1 MSFNQLNFVLHMFF
15 LIIVTVTIV
24 LMISSWSNFTSNT
37 SNLEADILI
46 SRFLNHPNS
55 FTLTK
60 GGRVYPY
67 IVDLAK
73 FKDTKTEN
81 ILFDIA
87 DYGTGLR
94 EGKKFNNI
102 IAARITLG
110 TSPAQTLL
118 YNPILL
124 KTIEPIGDSDIE
136 AGQKGVDKQTR
147 KLLVMV
153 DNKPTILTFKIL
165 QPRSVKQYAIG

>member
-1 MSFNQLNFVLHMFF
+1 MYNHIDNILAE
-15 LIIVTVTIV
+15 
-24 LMISSWSNFTSNT
+24 WSYKLKNGIPDAKDEEH
-37 SNLEADILI
+37 LRIL
-46 SRFLNHPNS
+46 
-55 FTLTK
+55 
-60 GGRVYPY
+60 
-67 IVDLAK
+67 
-73 FKDTKTEN
+73 EN